1 MYDVGG
7 KLLEGIRNM
16 YVNTLACIRAKGVES
31 KCFRIDSGVRKD
43 CIMSP

>member
-16 YVNTLACIRAKGVES
+16 YVNTLACIRARGVQSRE
-31 KCFRIDSGVRKD
+31 GVCRSDLHPKAD
-43 CIMSP
+43 R